1 MKVLIVG
8 LGVQG
13 QKRKK
18 LLNKKFVF
26 VTVDNKNIKADYK
39 NIKDAPLEKY
49 DSVFVCTPYSEKLKI
64 LNFCIKNKKNALIEK
79 PLVANSE
86 SKIKK
91 LENKANKE
99 NLVFYSAY
107 NHRFEPHF
115 INIKKIIESKI
126 LGKIYYCYL
135 FYGNGTARLVRNNK
149 WRDKGLG
156 IIQDLGPHLMDTIKF
171 WFDKNINFKTI
182 FKNKFEN
189 RSPDHA
195 ILFSKK
201 NKFFIKLEM
210 SMCMWKNTLRCDII
224 GSKGSIHLDS
234 LCKWGPSTL
243 RILKRKL
250 PSGYP
255 KEKTIVI
262 KKKDPTWE
270 LEHKHFFRLL
280 KLRKKN
286 DLSKDM
292 WINKNLKSINL

>member
-1 MKVLIVG
+1 MKILIVG

-18 LLNKKFVF
+18 LLNQRLVF
-26 VTVDNKNIKADYK
+26 ATVDTKNKSADFK
-39 NIKDAPLEKY
+39 NIKDVPLNEY
-49 DSVFVCTPYSEKLKI
+49 DSVFVCTPDSEKLKI
-64 LNFCIKNKKNALIEK
+64 LNYCIKYKKNALIEK
-79 PLVANSE
+79 PLVASSE
-86 SKIKK
+86 KKIKK
-91 LENKANKE
+91 LETRANKE

-115 INIKKIIESKI
+115 LNIKKIIKSKV

-135 FYGNGTARLVRNNK
+135 FYGNGTARLVRNQK

-171 WFDKNINFKTI
+171 WFDKNFKFTTV

-189 RSPDHA
+189 KSPDHA
-195 ILFSKK
+195 ILFSKR
-201 NKFFIKLEM
+201 NKFFVKLEM

-224 GSKGSIHLDS
+224 GSKGSVHLDS

-243 RILKRKL
+243 RILKRKF

-255 KEKTIVI
+255 KEKKIVI

-270 LEHKHFFRLL
+270 MEHKYFFSLL
-280 KLRKKN
+280 KLKKRN
-286 DLSKDM
+286 NLSKDI
-292 WINKNLKSINL
+292 WINKNLNNIN

>member
-1 MKVLIVG
+1 MKILIVG

-13 QKRKK
+13 RKRIKLLKKK
-18 LLNKKFVF
+18 LVFATVDPKNKKADFKNIEEAPLNKFQ
-26 VTVDNKNIKADYK
+26 
-39 NIKDAPLEKY
+39 
-49 DSVFVCTPYSEKLKI
+49 SVFICTPDSEKLKI
-64 LNFCIKNKKNALIEK
+64 LDYCIKYKKNALIEK

-91 LENKANKE
+91 LEDEANKK

-115 INIKKIIESKI
+115 IKIKKILKSGT
-126 LGKIYYCYL
+126 LGKIYYCNL
-135 FYGNGTARLVRNNK
+135 FYGNGTARLVRNQK

-171 WFDKNINFKTI
+171 WFNKNLKFKSV

-195 ILFSKK
+195 ILFTKK
-201 NKFFIKLEM
+201 DNFFVKLEM

-224 GSKGSIHLDS
+224 GSKGSVHLNS

-243 RILKRKL
+243 KVLKRKL

-255 KEKTIVI
+255 KEKKIVI
-262 KKKDPTWE
+262 KMKDPTWE
-270 LEHKHFFRLL
+270 LEHKYFFRLL
-280 KLRKKN
+280 KLKKRN
-286 DLSKDM
+286 DLSKDI
-292 WINKNLKSINL
+292 WINKNLRNIN

>member
-1 MKVLIVG
+1 MKILIVG

-13 QKRKK
+13 KKREK
-18 LLNKKFVF
+18 LLKKKFVF
-26 VTVDNKNIKADYK
+26 ATVDNKNKNADFK
-39 NIKDAPLEKY
+39 KIEDAPLRKY
-49 DSVFVCTPYSEKLKI
+49 DSVFVCTPDSEKLKI
-64 LNFCIKNKKNALIEK
+64 LNYCIKNKKNALIEK
-79 PLVANSE
+79 PLVADTSK
-86 SKIKK
+86 KIKE
-91 LENKANKE
+91 LENKASKA
-99 NLVFYSAY
+99 NLIFYSAY

-135 FYGNGTARLVRNNK
+135 FYGNGTARLVRNSK

-171 WFDKNINFKTI
+171 WFNKKLNFKKI
-182 FKNKFEN
+182 FQNKFEN

-195 ILFSKK
+195 ILFSKN
-201 NKFFIKLEM
+201 NKFFVKLEM

-243 RILKRKL
+243 KILKRKL
-250 PSGYP
+250 PSGKP
-255 KEKTIVI
+255 RERKIII
-262 KKKDPTWE
+262 KKKDPTWA

-280 KLRKKN
+280 KLRKRN
-286 DLSKDM
+286 NFSKDI
-292 WINKNLKSINL
+292 WINKNLKSIT

>member
-1 MKVLIVG
+1 MKILIVG
-8 LGVQG
+8 LGAQS

-26 VTVDNKNIKADYK
+26 ATVDIKNKSADFK
-39 NIKDAPLEKY
+39 KIEEAPLENY
-49 DSVFVCTPYSEKLKI
+49 DSVFICTPDSAKLKI

-79 PLVANSE
+79 PLVANTE
-86 SKIKK
+86 SKIKE
-91 LENKANKE
+91 LENKANKA

-115 INIKKIIESKI
+115 VNIKKIIDSKI
-126 LGKIYYCYL
+126 IGKIYYCHI

-171 WFDKNINFKTI
+171 WFNKNLNFKTI

-189 RSPDHA
+189 RSSDHA

-201 NKFFIKLEM
+201 DKFFVKLEM
-210 SMCMWKNTLRCDII
+210 SLCMWKNTLRCDII

-250 PSGYP
+250 P
-255 KEKTIVI
+255 
-262 KKKDPTWE
+262 
-270 LEHKHFFRLL
+270 
-280 KLRKKN
+280 
-286 DLSKDM
+286 
-292 WINKNLKSINL
+292 

>member
-1 MKVLIVG
+1 MKILIVG

-18 LLNKKFVF
+18 LLNKKLIFA
-26 VTVDNKNIKADYK
+26 TVDKKNKSADFK
-39 NIKDAPLEKY
+39 NIKDAPLDKF
-49 DSVFVCTPYSEKLKI
+49 DSVFVCTPDSEKFKI
-64 LNFCIKNKKNALIEK
+64 LNYCIANKKNALIEK
-79 PLVANSE
+79 PLVAGSE
-86 SKIKK
+86 KKIKE
-91 LENKANKE
+91 LENKANKA
-99 NLVFYSAY
+99 NIVFYSAY

-115 INIKKIIESKI
+115 VTIKKIVKSRI
-126 LGKIYYCYL
+126 LGKIYYCHI

-156 IIQDLGPHLMDTIKF
+156 IIQDLGPHLMDTIQF
-171 WFDKNINFKTI
+171 WFNQKLSFKII

-201 NKFFIKLEM
+201 NNFFVKLEM

-224 GSKGSIHLDS
+224 GSRGSIHLDS
-234 LCKWGPSTL
+234 LCKWGPSSL

-255 KEKTIVI
+255 QEKKIII
-262 KKKDPTWE
+262 KKKDPTWK
-270 LEHKHFFRLL
+270 LEHNHFFKLI

-286 DLSKDM
+286 NLNKDM
-292 WINKNLKSINL
+292 RINKILRNIN

>member
-1 MKVLIVG
+1 MKILIVG

-18 LLNKKFVF
+18 LLDKKFIF
-26 VTVDNKNIKADYK
+26 GTVDIKNKSADYK
-39 NIKDAPLEKY
+39 KIEEAPKDKY
-49 DSVFVCTPYSEKLKI
+49 DSVFLCTPDSVKLQI
-64 LNFCIKNKKNALIEK
+64 LNYCIKNKKNALIEK
-79 PLVANSE
+79 PLVASTE
-86 SKIKK
+86 IKIKK
-91 LENKANKE
+91 LETRANKA

-115 INIKKIIESKI
+115 INIKNIINSNI
-126 LGKIYYCYL
+126 LGKIYYCHL
-135 FYGNGTARLVRNNK
+135 FYGNGTAKLVKNNK

-171 WFDKNINFKTI
+171 WFNKKLNFKTV

-195 ILFSKK
+195 ILLSKQK
-201 NKFFIKLEM
+201 NFFVKLEM

-224 GSKGSIHLDS
+224 GSRGSIHLDS

-255 KEKTIVI
+255 KEKKIVI
-262 KKKDPTWE
+262 KRKDPTWK
-270 LEHKHFFRLL
+270 LEHKYFFKLL
-280 KLRKKN
+280 KLKKKN
-286 DLSKDM
+286 NLSKDM
-292 WINKNLKSINL
+292 WINKNLKSIN

>member
-1 MKVLIVG
+1 MKILIVG

-18 LLNKKFVF
+18 LLHKKLIFA
-26 VTVDNKNIKADYK
+26 TVDKKNKSADFK
-39 NIKDAPLEKY
+39 DIKDAPLDKY
-49 DSVFVCTPYSEKLKI
+49 DSVFVCTPDSEKFKI
-64 LNFCIKNKKNALIEK
+64 LNYCIINKKNALIEK
-79 PLVANSE
+79 PLVASSE
-86 SKIKK
+86 KKIKE
-91 LENKANKE
+91 LENKANKV
-99 NLVFYSAY
+99 NIVFYSAY

-115 INIKKIIESKI
+115 VKIKKIVNSKI
-126 LGKIYYCYL
+126 LGKIYYCHI
-135 FYGNGTARLVRNNK
+135 FYGNGTARLVKNNK

-156 IIQDLGPHLMDTIKF
+156 IIQDLGPHLMDTVKF
-171 WFDKNINFKTI
+171 WFNEKLSFKTI

-201 NKFFIKLEM
+201 NKFFVKLEM

-255 KEKTIVI
+255 QEKKIII
-262 KKKDPTWE
+262 KKKDPTWK
-270 LEHKHFFRLL
+270 LEHNHFFKLIKL
-280 KLRKKN
+280 KKKN
-286 DLSKDM
+286 NLNKDM
-292 WINKNLKSINL
+292 WINKSLRNIN

>member
-1 MKVLIVG
+1 MKILIVG

-18 LLNKKFVF
+18 LLNKKLIFA
-26 VTVDNKNIKADYK
+26 TVDKKNKSADFK
-39 NIKDAPLEKY
+39 NIKDAPLDKF
-49 DSVFVCTPYSEKLKI
+49 DSVFVCTPDSEKFKI
-64 LNFCIKNKKNALIEK
+64 LNYCIANKKNALIEK
-79 PLVANSE
+79 PLVAGSE
-86 SKIKK
+86 KKIKE
-91 LENKANKE
+91 LENKANKA
-99 NLVFYSAY
+99 NIVFYSAY

-115 INIKKIIESKI
+115 VTI
-126 LGKIYYCYL
+126 
-135 FYGNGTARLVRNNK
+135 NK

-156 IIQDLGPHLMDTIKF
+156 IIQDLGPHLMDTIQF
-171 WFDKNINFKTI
+171 WFNQKLSFKII

-201 NKFFIKLEM
+201 NNFFVKLEM

-224 GSKGSIHLDS
+224 GSRGSIHLDS
-234 LCKWGPSTL
+234 LCKWGPSSL

-255 KEKTIVI
+255 QEKKIII
-262 KKKDPTWE
+262 KKKDPTWK
-270 LEHKHFFRLL
+270 LEHNHFFKLI

-286 DLSKDM
+286 NLNKDM
-292 WINKNLKSINL
+292 WINKILRNIN

>member
-1 MKVLIVG
+1 MKILIVG
-8 LGVQG
+8 LGIQG

-18 LLNKKFVF
+18 LLNKRLIFA
-26 VTVDNKNIKADYK
+26 TVDIKNKNANFK
-39 NIKDAPLEKY
+39 NIKDVPLNKY
-49 DSVFVCTPYSEKLKI
+49 DSVFVCTPDSEKLKI
-64 LNFCIKNKKNALIEK
+64 LNYCIKYKKNALIEK

-86 SKIKK
+86 RKIRK
-91 LENKANKE
+91 LETEANRK

-115 INIKKIIESKI
+115 INIKKIIKSKV
-126 LGKIYYCYL
+126 LGKLYYCYL
-135 FYGNGTARLVRNNK
+135 FYGNGTARLVRNQK

-171 WFDKNINFKTI
+171 WFDKNLKFTTVY
-182 FKNKFEN
+182 KNKFEN
-189 RSPDHA
+189 KSPDHA
-195 ILFSKK
+195 ILISKK
-201 NKFFIKLEM
+201 NKFFVKLEM

-255 KEKTIVI
+255 KEKKIII

-270 LEHKHFFRLL
+270 MEHKYFFSLIKL
-280 KLRKKN
+280 KRRI
-286 DLSKDM
+286 DLSKDV
-292 WINKNLKSINL
+292 WINKNLKSIN

>member
-1 MKVLIVG
+1 MKILIVG

-13 QKRKK
+13 KKRKK
-18 LLNKKFVF
+18 LLKRKFVF
-26 VTVDNKNIKADYK
+26 ATVDNKNKDADFK
-39 NIKDAPLEKY
+39 KIEDAPLKKY
-49 DSVFVCTPYSEKLKI
+49 DSVFVCTPDSEKLKI
-64 LNFCIKNKKNALIEK
+64 LKYCIENKKNALIEK
-79 PLVANSE
+79 PLVADTSK
-86 SKIKK
+86 KIKE
-91 LENKANKE
+91 LENKANKA
-99 NLVFYSAY
+99 NLIFYSAY

-115 INIKKIIESKI
+115 INIKKIVESKV

-135 FYGNGTARLVRNNK
+135 FYGNGTARLVRNSK

-171 WFDKNINFKTI
+171 WFNKELKFKKI
-182 FKNKFEN
+182 FQNKFEN
-189 RSPDHA
+189 KSPDHA

-243 RILKRKL
+243 KILQRKL
-250 PSGYP
+250 PSGQP
-255 KEKTIVI
+255 KEKKIII
-262 KKKDPTWE
+262 KKKDPTWI
-270 LEHKHFFRLL
+270 LEHKHFFTLL

-286 DLSKDM
+286 NFSKDI
-292 WINKNLKSINL
+292 WINKNLKSIT